1 MQWSVTGR
9 AGTRD
14 MLGSRGSLGTPRA
27 RVESLG
33 GLPAPSMRWKAGRT
47 VVPWASL
54 TLEPHSHRLGP
65 HRLRETSERS
75 GQMLTAANSWLGVL
89 QLVSLTHPTRGPHR
103 RENPARATCVAL
115 AKTRSSGG
123 SSARRGCHSRRPST
137 TATTAVAA
145 APPRPARVPLVPGRP
160 RTPRAPDHPAPSR
173 AAWGRGS

>member
-1 MQWSVTGR
+1 MRWSVTDR

-14 MLGSRGSLGTPRA
+14 MLGSLGSLGTPRA

-33 GLPAPSMRWKAGRT
+33 LPAPSMRWEAGRT
-47 VVPWASL
+47 IVPWASL
-54 TLEPHSHRLGP
+54 TLEPHSHRLCP
-65 HRLRETSERS
+65 HRLKETSERS
-75 GQMLTAANSWLGVL
+75 DQMLTAANSWLGVL

-103 RENPARATCVAL
+103 REIAARATCVAL

-137 TATTAVAA
+137 TAAVAVA

-160 RTPRAPDHPAPSR
+160 CTPRAPDHPAPSR